1 MFRYLFFVI
10 FSFSFVVSDSWGAKK
25 EPPKASI
32 VANAKTGEIIYASNP
47 DLRTQPASMTKMMT
61 LKLLFKALKEK
72 KVSPNTIIRVS
83 EYAASQKPC
92 KIGFKAGEGITVR
105 NAIMAL
111 ITKSANDVAVAVDDT
126 TVVAEDDAA

>member
-1 MFRYLFFVI
+1 MVRYLFLVL
-10 FSFSFVVSDSWGAKK
+10 FSFSLIIADSWGAKK

-72 KVSPNTIIRVS
+72 KVSLLS
-83 EYAASQKPC
+83 Y
-92 KIGFKAGEGITVR
+92 
-105 NAIMAL
+105 
-111 ITKSANDVAVAVDDT
+111 
-126 TVVAEDDAA
+126 